1 MIDKKKGG
9 LGKMISASQ
18 TNLPCVQFVPSKILL
33 FHINKIS
40 KILTYVLLF
49 IMKNTQRVVRHTL
62 ISG

>member
-18 TNLPCVQFVPSKILL
+18 TNSPCVQFVPSKILL